1 MAAAFEDWNNQDED
15 TLPCADF
22 DEWEGYYEQEEK
34 GISYYQHKGQ
44 EKAKRTLFNL

>member
-15 TLPCADF
+15 TIPCTYF
-22 DEWEGYYEQEEK
+22 DEWEGYCEHEEN

-44 EKAKRTLFNL
+44 EKAE